1 MSSMLARIKPA
12 LISRYIYTHDIYIY
26 SATGE
31 IRSQKNESFHRET
44 RLCGR

>member
-1 MSSMLARIKPA
+1 MSSASMLARIKPA
-12 LISRYIYTHDIYIY
+12 LISRYIYTRY